1 MPTSTAIVDLLTRMA
16 QDLSWLGLAWHVG
29 ILMVVAS
36 VMTAWRPS
44 QRAAA
49 WLLVGPPLSVA
60 LAAIAY
66 GNPFN
71 AFMFLLLGL
80 VLGYAAYRRETSPIA
95 GTPRWAIA
103 LGILLIAYGFVYPH
117 FLPVAI
123 AVFASP
129 IGVVPCPTL
138 AVLAGFTLV
147 AGGFGSRAIPAA
159 LTAWTAFYALFG
171 IFALGVVLDV
181 GLLVATAG
189 LAALVARSY
198 GPRLAGLRA

>member
-1 MPTSTAIVDLLTRMA
+1 MPTSSAIIELTTRMA
-16 QDLSWLGLAWHVG
+16 QELTWLGLAWHVG

-36 VMTAWRPS
+36 LLTAWRPS
-44 QRAAA
+44 QRAGA
-49 WLLVGPPLSVA
+49 WLLVGPPLSVG

-66 GNPFN
+66 ASPFN
-71 AFMFLLLGL
+71 ALAFLLLAL
-80 VLGYAAYRRETSPIA
+80 VLGFAARRRDVAPVA

-123 AVFASP
+123 AIFASP

-171 IFALGVVLDV
+171 IFVLDVPLDV

-189 LAALVARSY
+189 LAALVAHTY
-198 GPRLAGLRA
+198 GPRLAGQRA

>member
-1 MPTSTAIVDLLTRMA
+1 MPASTAILELTTRMA
-16 QDLSWLGLAWHVG
+16 QDLTWLGLAWHVG

-36 VMTAWRPS
+36 VLTAWRPS
-44 QRAAA
+44 QRAGA
-49 WLLVGPPLSVA
+49 WLLVGPPLSVG

-71 AFMFLLLGL
+71 AFTFLLLAI
-80 VLGYAAYRRETSPIA
+80 VLGLAAYRRDRALIA

-103 LGILLIAYGFVYPH
+103 LGILLIVYGFVYPH

-123 AVFASP
+123 ALVASP

-147 AGGFGSRAIPAA
+147 AGGFGSRAIAAA

-171 IFALGVVLDV
+171 IFVLHVPLDI

-189 LAALVARSY
+189 LAALVAHTY
-198 GPRLAGLRA
+198 GPRLAGQRA